1 MAGRVARPNTLVIQC
16 PEQIASLSEH
26 DFMVELF
33 KSIPKP
39 VIRAC
44 QFLPKNYVRVT
55 FKDEASRDQVL
66 IRGVSVRGF
75 QLNVFEADPK
85 AALVYC
91 YWVPVE
97 VSTDS
102 IRHALSAFWPSPFG
116 FSGY

>member
-1 MAGRVARPNTLVIQC
+1 M
-16 PEQIASLSEH
+16 SEH

-33 KSIPKP
+33 KSIPKA
-39 VIRAC
+39 VILVC

-55 FKDEASRDQVL
+55 FKDEAARDLAL
-66 IRGVSVRGF
+66 IKGVSVRGF
-75 QLNVFEADPK
+75 QLNVFEADPT

-102 IRHALSAFWPSPFG
+102 VTLCLRMARSLSASAKCTPPFKISSLV
-116 FSGY
+116 FVLCVSS

>member
-1 MAGRVARPNTLVIQC
+1 MAARVARPNTLVLQC
-16 PEQIASLSEH
+16 PEQIASY
-26 DFMVELF
+26 FMVELF
-33 KSIPKP
+33 KSIPKA

-55 FKDEASRDQVL
+55 FEDEAARDLAL
-66 IRGVSVRGF
+66 IKGVSVRGF

-91 YWVPVE
+91 HWVPVE

-102 IRHALSAFWPSPFG
+102 IRA
-116 FSGY
+116 SG